1 MERKYILNF
10 TKLKKHWVTI
20 AVSGL
25 ALGLSFAGLGYA
37 SAEEQPTPVNEATV
51 EAIIKEGAID
61 VEAPATSE
69 TTAKPTENTATTAS
83 SEAAT
88 VPETPVASSE
98 VTSTASSEV
107 AHSETVHSEVSAT
120 TSESVTAENVSP
132 VGDIPNENTTRG
144 TDRSA
149 FTEKR
154 NGFVTE
160 QEERIETVNYVGS
173 LITLRHPYYVTY
185 YYDNNGN
192 KLMGWQDING
202 ERYYFKKEREH
213 PVSKPLMEN
222 SITLQIVHVCSMMNL
237 LKKMVKLTI

>member
-1 MERKYILNF
+1 MEKKVHF
-10 TKLKKHWVTI
+10 KLHKVKKHWVTI

-88 VPETPVASSE
+88 VSEAPVATSEVASTETVSEKPSSE

-107 AHSETVHSEVSAT
+107 AHSETAHSEVIAT
-120 TSESVTAENVSP
+120 TSESVTAENASP
-132 VGDIPNENTTRG
+132 VGDIPIEKYH
-144 TDRSA
+144 
-149 FTEKR
+149 KR
-154 NGFVTE
+154 N
-160 QEERIETVNYVGS
+160 
-173 LITLRHPYYVTY
+173 
-185 YYDNNGN
+185 
-192 KLMGWQDING
+192 
-202 ERYYFKKEREH
+202 
-213 PVSKPLMEN
+213 
-222 SITLQIVHVCSMMNL
+222 
-237 LKKMVKLTI
+237 